1 MTESTLT
8 ILLAGGSGSRLQP
21 LTADRAKPAVPFG
34 GKYRVIDFTLSNCL
48 HSGLRR
54 ILVLTQYKSH
64 SLHKHLR
71 DGWSIF
77 NPECGEYITVVPPQ
91 MRTGASWYAG
101 TADAINQN
109 LFLLERN
116 EASNILIL
124 AADHIYRMD
133 YAALVKAHEEKAAD
147 VTVAC
152 MKVPVNEASAFGV
165 MAIDQDNRIVEFQE
179 KPEQP
184 KCIPGEPGTALVS
197 MGIYVFTKD
206 LLVEQLRADAPR
218 EDSSHDFGKDIIP
231 GMISSHKA
239 YAYEFG
245 GVRGRVTPDRYWR
258 DVGSLDAYYEAN
270 MDLLKPVPPLNLY
283 QDDWAIRTYHGQN
296 PPARM
301 VPGENGKDGLMT
313 NSIMGAGTVIIGGI
327 VRHSI
332 LSSRVHIHEEAEV
345 EDAIL
350 FDFVTVG
357 KGAKLRRCIVDK
369 HVSIPPGE
377 SIGYDLER
385 DRQRFTCS
393 DTGIIVVPEEYRF
406 E

>member
-1 MTESTLT
+1 MVEDTLT
-8 ILLAGGSGSRLQP
+8 ILLAGGSGSRLLP

-34 GKYRVIDFTLSNCL
+34 GKYRVVDFTLSNCL
-48 HSGLRR
+48 HSGMRR
-54 ILVLTQYKSH
+54 VLVLTQYKSH

-101 TADAINQN
+101 TADAIYQN

-116 EASNILIL
+116 EAEKILIL

-133 YAALVKAHEEKAAD
+133 YAALIAAHAETGAD
-147 VTVAC
+147 LTVAC
-152 MKVPVNEASAFGV
+152 MKVSIGEASAFGV
-165 MAIDQDNRIVEFQE
+165 MAIDGSSRIIEFQE
-179 KPEQP
+179 KPNQP
-184 KCIPGEPGTALVS
+184 KAMPGDPGTALVS

-206 LLVEQLRADAPR
+206 LLIEQLRADSLQ
-218 EDSSHDFGKDIIP
+218 EDSSHDFGKDLIP
-231 GMISSHKA
+231 GMIHSHKVF
-239 YAYEFG
+239 AYEFG
-245 GVRGRVTPDRYWR
+245 GARGRVTPDRYWR

-332 LSSRVHIHEEAEV
+332 LASRVHIHEEAVV
-345 EDAIL
+345 EDSIL
-350 FDFVTVG
+350 FDHVTVG
-357 KGAKLRRCIVDK
+357 KGARLRRCIVDK
-369 HVSIPPGE
+369 QVDIPPGAE
-377 SIGYDLER
+377 IGFDADQ
-385 DRQRFTCS
+385 DRQRFTLS
-393 DTGIIVVPEEYRF
+393 DKGIVVVPEDYRF